1 MELQNSLDLK
11 TLFDLPTPENYQLS
25 WFPWNGSKRWI
36 LDDLAFLM
44 NKWEPKGA
52 RYFEPFVG
60 GGCVSYLMRTLFPS
74 VSQVIG
80 DANPWLMA
88 AYQNQLQNSK
98 FNLKKDS
105 ITPEW
110 IEKQRSY
117 GDRDL
122 PSLNIYDKSLR
133 FATCL
138 LTAWGNRWEASESGE
153 FKSTKNTKYCEPDYL
168 HRRLKDFF
176 KVQWLSNSDRVSYS
190 SWEKTLKEVS
200 KGDLVYLDPPYP
212 ETLGYGNQEWRFSD
226 HLDVWE
232 WVEGALDRGVNV
244 VVSNMEDMN
253 RLYKRIGMETRII
266 EGPSRSKTRVKRKE
280 VLAWKFHE

>member
-1 MELQNSLDLK
+1 MELQNSLDLN

-44 NKWEPKGA
+44 NKWDPKGA

-98 FNLKKDS
+98 FNLKEDS

-117 GDRDL
+117 EDRDL
-122 PSLNIYDKSLR
+122 PSLNVYDKSLR

-153 FKSTKNTKYCEPDYL
+153 FKSTL
-168 HRRLKDFF
+168 SDFC
-176 KVQWLSNSDRVSYS
+176 VNLTTITPNLLEEEGVSYYDACAEICS
-190 SWEKTLKEVS
+190 HYNSKNRMWASWGDWDRQMFSRNPTNEESTLIPVSIQPVDHLNIKTLCAMKRGLKRA
-200 KGDLVYLDPPYP
+200 KG
-212 ETLGYGNQEWRFSD
+212 LGRSCRAMGIEF
-226 HLDVWE
+226 
-232 WVEGALDRGVNV
+232 EGTAHRGVDDAY
-244 VVSNMEDMN
+244 NM
-253 RLYKRIGMETRII
+253 
-266 EGPSRSKTRVKRKE
+266 SK
-280 VLAWKFHE
+280 VLLKILG